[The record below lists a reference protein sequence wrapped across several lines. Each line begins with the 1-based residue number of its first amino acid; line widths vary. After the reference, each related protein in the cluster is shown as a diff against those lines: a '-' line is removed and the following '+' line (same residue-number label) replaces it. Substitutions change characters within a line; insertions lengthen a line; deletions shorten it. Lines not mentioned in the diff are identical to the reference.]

1 MSAMPEGLPVAEGTY
16 EASDA
21 HLKQQISLFG
31 LIALAVSVQV
41 GSGWLLATL
50 AAASIA
56 GPASILTWV
65 LGAVFFAVIGVT
77 WMELGAMLPRSGA
90 GVRYPRLTHGAFLS
104 WFNGWGYLIA
114 SLSLPVI
121 EAQAVLTYVGGHWEW
136 LGFLKV
142 VDGTTVL
149 SWTGTLVGFVLLFV
163 FFLLNSMGAKLLSE
177 SNKYVT
183 IWKLVIPTVTAALM
197 FTAFS
202 SGNFSIGGGFAP
214 LGGGA
219 VLGALASGGIVFAY
233 SGLRQIL
240 DFGGEVVNPQRN
252 IPIAIVVGGLIIP
265 LVIYILLQI
274 GFIGA
279 VDWASAG
286 VRPGDWAGL
295 QGSDWQSAPL
305 LNAVTAAG
313 FAWFATVLLT
323 DAALSPAAT
332 GWVWLGIGTRTVY
345 SMSVNRELP
354 TAFQRINR
362 YGTPIVALA
371 ACTVLGLLFFFPAPS
386 WYLFV
391 GMVSIALTLS
401 YVMGGPVLAVLRRTA
416 PDFPRPVKLKAV
428 TFWAMSGFVASLLLI
443 YFAGWFPLINLFTV
457 VFVALPLYG
466 AYTSVREGWSRPVPS
481 RVLAGAFAVAWVV
494 IAAGGGWLAQV
505 DQQQAEGG
513 WSFPVYFSA
522 IVLVIA
528 AFMAGLYAVS
538 TEVGR
543 RHIRGG
549 IWMVVTILALLL
561 LAYLG
566 QFGPMDSPPLDSPV
580 DLVVM
585 VVIAVGAY
593 LWAVRAGG
601 PTEELAE
608 ILAAQKRADVL
619 AAGERGSVLAAHENG
634 VPTAPA
640 MRGRA
645 ETTGS

>member
-1 MSAMPEGLPVAEGTY
+1 MSATPDALPVEGAY

-65 LGAVFFAVIGVT
+65 LGAVFFGIIGVT

-114 SLSLPVI
+114 ALALPVI
-121 EAQAVLTYVGGHWEW
+121 EVQAVLTYLGGNWPG
-136 LGFLKV
+136 LGFLEERA
-142 VDGTTVL
+142 GITVL
-149 SWTGTLVGFVLLFV
+149 SWPTGILVGFVLLFV
-163 FFLLNSMGAKLLSE
+163 FFLLNSFGAKLLSE

-183 IWKLVIPTVTAALM
+183 IWKIVIPLVTAGLM

-202 SGNFSIGGGFAP
+202 SANFTIGGGFAP
-214 LGGGA
+214 LGTGA
-219 VLGALASGGIVFAY
+219 AFGALASGGIVFAY

-274 GFIGA
+274 SFLGA
-279 VDWASAG
+279 IDWASAG
-286 VRPGDWAGL
+286 VEPGDWTGL
-295 QGSDWQSAPL
+295 IGSGWASAPL
-305 LNAVTAAG
+305 LNAVVAAG
-313 FAWFATVLLT
+313 FTWFSIVLLS

-345 SMSVNRELP
+345 SMSVNKELP
-354 TAFQRINR
+354 TVFQRINR
-362 YGTPIVALA
+362 HGTPILALA
-371 ACTVLGLLFFFPAPS
+371 ACTGLGLLFFFPAPS

-391 GMVSIALTLS
+391 GMVSIAPTLS

-416 PDFPRPVKLKAV
+416 PDFPRPVRLKGAV
-428 TFWAMSGFVASLLLI
+428 FWALAGYVASLMLI
-443 YFAGWFPLINLFTV
+443 YFAGWVPLINLFTL
-457 VFVALPLYG
+457 VFFALPLYG
-466 AYTSVREGWSRPVPS
+466 AYTSVSEGWSRPGPS
-481 RVLAGAFAVAWVV
+481 WLLSAAFTAAWVV
-494 IAAGGGWLAQV
+494 TAVGGGWLATL
-505 DQQQAEGG
+505 DQEQREGG
-513 WSFPVYFSA
+513 WGFPVYFTA
-522 IVLVIA
+522 IVLVVA
-528 AFMAGLYAVS
+528 LFMAGLYAVS

-549 IWMVVTILALLL
+549 AWLVTTILALLL

-566 QFGPMDSPPLDSPV
+566 QFGPMDSPVLPNPV
-580 DLVVM
+580 DLVLM
-585 VVIAVGAY
+585 VLVSVGSFF
-593 LWAVRAGG
+593 WSVRAGG
-601 PTEELAE
+601 PTEELGE
-608 ILAAQKRADVL
+608 ILAAQAERDRA
-619 AAGERGSVLAAHENG
+619 R
-634 VPTAPA
+634 A
-640 MRGRA
+640 MG
-645 ETTGS
+645 

>member
-1 MSAMPEGLPVAEGTY
+1 MSATPDALPVEGAY

-21 HLKQQISLFG
+21 HLKQQIGLFG

-65 LGAVFFAVIGVT
+65 LGAVFFGIIGVT

-114 SLSLPVI
+114 ALALPVI
-121 EAQAVLTYVGGHWEW
+121 EVQAVLTYIGGNWPE
-136 LGFLKV
+136 LGFLEERA
-142 VDGTTVL
+142 GITVL
-149 SWTGTLVGFVLLFV
+149 TWPVGILVGFVLLFV
-163 FFLLNSMGAKLLSE
+163 FFLLNLFGAKLLSE

-183 IWKLVIPTVTAALM
+183 IWKIVIPLVTAGLM
-197 FTAFS
+197 FTVFS
-202 SGNFSIGGGFAP
+202 SANFTIGGGFAP

-219 VLGALASGGIVFAY
+219 VFGALATGGIVFAY

-274 GFIGA
+274 GFLGA
-279 VDWASAG
+279 IDWASAG
-286 VRPGDWAGL
+286 VAPGDWAGL
-295 QGSDWQSAPL
+295 QGSDWASAPL
-305 LNAVTAAG
+305 LNAVVAAG
-313 FAWFATVLLT
+313 FTWFSIVLLS

-354 TAFQRINR
+354 TVFQRINR
-362 YGTPIVALA
+362 HGTPIMALA
-371 ACTVLGLLFFFPAPS
+371 ACTGLGLLFFFPAPS

-416 PDFPRPVKLKAV
+416 PDLPRPVKLKGAYS
-428 TFWAMSGFVASLLLI
+428 WAMAGYVASLMLI
-443 YFAGWFPLINLFTV
+443 YFAGWVPLINLFTI
-457 VFVALPLYG
+457 VFFALPLYG

-481 RVLAGAFAVAWVV
+481 WLLSAAFTLAWVV
-494 IAAGGGWLAQV
+494 TAVGGGWLATL
-505 DQQQAEGG
+505 DQEQREGG
-513 WSFPVYFSA
+513 WGFPVFFTA
-522 IVLVIA
+522 IVLIVV

-538 TEVGR
+538 TDVGR
-543 RHIRGG
+543 RHILGG
-549 IWMVVTILALLL
+549 AWLVVTILALLL
-561 LAYLG
+561 IAYLG
-566 QFGPMDSPPLDSPV
+566 PYGPLDSPV
-580 DLVVM
+580 LANPVDLVLM
-585 VVIAVGAY
+585 ILIAIGSF
-593 LWAVRAGG
+593 LWSVRAGG
-601 PTEELAE
+601 PTEELGE
-608 ILAAQKRADVL
+608 ILAAQAALEERRAIE
-619 AAGERGSVLAAHENG
+619 AAGG
-634 VPTAPA
+634 
-640 MRGRA
+640 
-645 ETTGS
+645 

>member
-1 MSAMPEGLPVAEGTY
+1 MSGTSEGPPVAEGAY

-56 GPASILTWV
+56 GPASIITWV
-65 LGAVFFAVIGVT
+65 LGAVFFGIIGVT

-114 SLSLPVI
+114 ALALPVI
-121 EAQAVLTYVGGHWEW
+121 EVQAVLTYIGGNWPE
-136 LGFLKV
+136 LGLLEV
-142 VDGTTVL
+142 REGITVL
-149 SWTGTLVGFVLLFV
+149 SWPTGILVGFVLLFV
-163 FFLLNSMGAKLLSE
+163 FFLLNSFGAKLLSE

-183 IWKLVIPTVTAALM
+183 IWKIVVPLVTAGLM
-197 FTAFS
+197 FAVFS
-202 SGNFSIGGGFAP
+202 SANFTIGGGFAP

-252 IPIAIVVGGLIIP
+252 IPIAIVVGGLLIP

-279 VDWASAG
+279 IDWAAAG
-286 VRPGDWAGL
+286 VQPGDWAGL
-295 QGSDWQSAPL
+295 QDSSWASAPL
-305 LNAVTAAG
+305 LNAVVAAG
-313 FAWFATVLLT
+313 FAWFAIILLS

-354 TAFQRINR
+354 SVFQRINR
-362 YGTPIVALA
+362 HGTPIVALI
-371 ACTVLGLLFFFPAPS
+371 ACTVFGLLFFFPAPS

-416 PDFPRPVKLKAV
+416 PDFPRPVKLKAPN
-428 TFWAMSGFVASLLLI
+428 FWACSGYVASLLLI
-443 YFAGWFPLINLFTV
+443 YFAGWVPLINLFTV
-457 VFVALPLYG
+457 VFFALPLYG
-466 AYTSVREGWSRPVPS
+466 AYTSVREGWSRSGPS
-481 RVLAGAFAVAWVV
+481 WLLSAAFTVAWVV
-494 IAAGGGWLAQV
+494 VAVGGGWLATL
-505 DQQQAEGG
+505 DQEQRDGSWG
-513 WSFPVYFSA
+513 FPVYFTA
-522 IVLVIA
+522 IVLIVVV
-528 AFMAGLYAVS
+528 FLAGLYAVS
-538 TEVGR
+538 TDVGR

-549 IWMVVTILALLL
+549 TWLVATILALLFV
-561 LAYLG
+561 AYLG
-566 QFGPMDSPPLDSPV
+566 QFGPMDTPV
-580 DLVVM
+580 LAGPIDLIIM
-585 VVIAVGAY
+585 IAISIASF
-593 LWAVRAGG
+593 LWSVRAGG
-601 PTEELAE
+601 PTEELGE
-608 ILAAQKRADVL
+608 ILAAQAERSRAGAV
-619 AAGERGSVLAAHENG
+619 GS
-634 VPTAPA
+634 
-640 MRGRA
+640 
-645 ETTGS
+645 

>member
-1 MSAMPEGLPVAEGTY
+1 MSATPDALPVEGAY

-21 HLKQQISLFG
+21 HLKKDISLFG

-56 GPASILTWV
+56 GPASVFTWV
-65 LGAVFFAVIGVT
+65 LGAVFFAIIGVT
-77 WMELGAMLPRSGA
+77 WMELGTMLPRSGA

-114 SLSLPVI
+114 ALSLPVI
-121 EAQAVLTYVGGHWEW
+121 EAQAVLTYIGGHWPQ
-136 LGFLKV
+136 LGLLEKRA
-142 VDGTTVL
+142 GITVL
-149 SWTGTLVGFVLLFV
+149 SWPAGILAGFALLFV
-163 FFLLNSMGAKLLSE
+163 FFLLNSFGAKLLSE

-183 IWKLVIPTVTAALM
+183 IWKLVIPLVTAVLM
-197 FTAFS
+197 FTVFKSA
-202 SGNFSIGGGFAP
+202 NFTIGGGFAP

-219 VLGALASGGIVFAY
+219 ALGALASGGIVFAY

-240 DFGGEVVNPQRN
+240 DFGGEVKNPQRN

-265 LVIYILLQI
+265 LVIYLALQI

-279 VDWASAG
+279 MDWSG
-286 VRPGDWAGL
+286 STWA
-295 QGSDWQSAPL
+295 SAPL

-313 FAWFATVLLT
+313 FSWFAVVLLT
-323 DAALSPAAT
+323 DAALSPSAT

-354 TAFQRINR
+354 TGFQRINR

-428 TFWAMSGFVASLLLI
+428 TFWALLGYVASLMLI
-443 YFAGWFPLINLFTV
+443 YFAGWVPLINLFTI
-457 VFVALPLYG
+457 VFFALPLYG
-466 AYTSVREGWSRPVPS
+466 AYTSVREGWSRPAPS
-481 RVLAGAFAVAWVV
+481 WLLSAAFTIAWVV
-494 IAAGGGWLAQV
+494 TAVGGGWLATL
-505 DQQQAEGG
+505 DQKQRPGG
-513 WSFPVYFSA
+513 WGFPVYFTA
-522 IVLVIA
+522 IVLIVLV
-528 AFMAGLYAVS
+528 FMAGLYAAS
-538 TEVGR
+538 NDVGR

-549 IWMVVTILALLL
+549 TWMVTMILALLL
-561 LAYLG
+561 ISYLG
-566 QFGPMDSPPLDSPV
+566 QFGPMRSPWLGHQI
-580 DLVVM
+580 DLLVM
-585 VVIAVGAY
+585 ALLAIGSFF
-593 LWAVRAGG
+593 WSVRAGG
-601 PTEELAE
+601 PTEELTM
-608 ILAAQKRADVL
+608 ILAAQEERSRA
-619 AAGERGSVLAAHENG
+619 E
-634 VPTAPA
+634 A
-640 MRGRA
+640 MR
-645 ETTGS
+645 

>member
-1 MSAMPEGLPVAEGTY
+1 MSAPPEGVPVGEGAY

-21 HLKQQISLFG
+21 HLKQQISLWG

-65 LGAVFFAVIGVT
+65 LGAVFFGIIGVT

-114 SLSLPVI
+114 ALALPVI
-121 EAQAVLTYVGGHWEW
+121 EVQAVLTYLGGYWPE
-136 LGFLKV
+136 LGFLEER
-142 VDGTTVL
+142 GGITVL
-149 SWTGTLVGFVLLFV
+149 SWPRGILVGFVLLFV
-163 FFLLNSMGAKLLSE
+163 FFLLNSFGAKLLSE

-183 IWKLVIPTVTAALM
+183 IWKLVIPLVTAGLM

-202 SGNFSIGGGFAP
+202 SANFTIGGGFAP

-219 VLGALASGGIVFAY
+219 VFGALASGGIVFAY

-279 VDWASAG
+279 VDWADAG
-286 VRPGDWAGL
+286 VARGDWAAL
-295 QGSDWQSAPL
+295 ISSDWASAPL

-313 FAWFATVLLT
+313 FTWFSVVLLS

-345 SMSVNRELP
+345 SMSVNSEVP
-354 TAFQRINR
+354 KVFQRINR
-362 YGTPIVALA
+362 HGTPIVALFG
-371 ACTVLGLLFFFPAPS
+371 CTVVGLLFFFPAPS

-416 PDFPRPVKLKAV
+416 PDLPRPVRLKAV
-428 TFWAMSGFVASLLLI
+428 TFWALAGYVASLMLI
-443 YFAGWFPLINLFTV
+443 YFAGWVPLINLFTI
-457 VFVALPLYG
+457 VFFALPIYG
-466 AYTSVREGWSRPVPS
+466 AYTSVREGWSRPGPS
-481 RVLAGAFAVAWVV
+481 RLLSAAFTVAWVV
-494 IAAGGGWLAQV
+494 TAVGGGWLATL
-505 DQQQAEGG
+505 DQEQRPGG
-513 WSFPVYFSA
+513 WGFPVFFTA
-522 IVLVIA
+522 ILLIVALFI
-528 AFMAGLYAVS
+528 AGLYAVS
-538 TEVGR
+538 TDVGR
-543 RHIRGG
+543 RHLRGG
-549 IWMVVTILALLL
+549 TWLVVTLLVL
-561 LAYLG
+561 LYLAYVG
-566 QFGPMDSPPLDSPV
+566 QFGPMEDPLLDNPV
-580 DLVVM
+580 DLVLMILV
-585 VVIAVGAY
+585 AVGSFF
-593 LWAVRAGG
+593 WSVRAGG
-601 PTEELAE
+601 PTEELTE
-608 ILAAQKRADVL
+608 ILRAQEQRD
-619 AAGERGSVLAAHENG
+619 RPAHG
-634 VPTAPA
+634 LPA
-640 MRGRA
+640 MPNSRTEPAPRTRA
-645 ETTGS
+645 VEG

>member
-1 MSAMPEGLPVAEGTY
+1 MSATPDALPVEGAY

-65 LGAVFFAVIGVT
+65 LGAVFFGIIGVT

-114 SLSLPVI
+114 ALALPVI
-121 EAQAVLTYVGGHWEW
+121 EVQAVLTYIGGNWPE
-136 LGFLKV
+136 LGFLEERA
-142 VDGTTVL
+142 GITVL
-149 SWTGTLVGFVLLFV
+149 SWPRGILVGFVLLFV
-163 FFLLNSMGAKLLSE
+163 FFLLNSFGAKLLSE

-183 IWKLVIPTVTAALM
+183 IWKIVIPLVTAGLM

-202 SGNFSIGGGFAP
+202 SANFTIGGGFAP
-214 LGGGA
+214 LGTGA
-219 VLGALASGGIVFAY
+219 AFGALASGGIVFAY

-274 GFIGA
+274 SFLGA
-279 VDWASAG
+279 IDWASAG
-286 VRPGDWAGL
+286 VEPGDWTGL
-295 QGSDWQSAPL
+295 IGSGWASAPL
-305 LNAVTAAG
+305 LNAVVAAG
-313 FAWFATVLLT
+313 FTWFSIVLLS

-345 SMSVNRELP
+345 SMSVNKELP
-354 TAFQRINR
+354 TVFQRINR
-362 YGTPIVALA
+362 HGTPILALA
-371 ACTVLGLLFFFPAPS
+371 ACTGLGLLFFFPAPS

-416 PDFPRPVKLKAV
+416 PDFPRPVKLKGAV
-428 TFWAMSGFVASLLLI
+428 FWALAGYVASLMLI
-443 YFAGWFPLINLFTV
+443 YFAGWVPLINLFTL
-457 VFVALPLYG
+457 VFFALPLYG
-466 AYTSVREGWSRPVPS
+466 AYTSVSEGWSRPGPS
-481 RVLAGAFAVAWVV
+481 WLLSAAFTAAWVV
-494 IAAGGGWLAQV
+494 TAVGGGWLATL
-505 DQQQAEGG
+505 DQEQREGG
-513 WSFPVYFSA
+513 WGFPVYFTA
-522 IVLVIA
+522 IVLVVA
-528 AFMAGLYAVS
+528 LFMAGLYAVS

-549 IWMVVTILALLL
+549 AWLVTTILALLL

-566 QFGPMDSPPLDSPV
+566 QFGPVDSPVLPNPV
-580 DLVVM
+580 DLVLM
-585 VVIAVGAY
+585 VLVSVGSFF
-593 LWAVRAGG
+593 WSVRAGG
-601 PTEELAE
+601 PTEELGE
-608 ILAAQKRADVL
+608 ILAAQAERDRA
-619 AAGERGSVLAAHENG
+619 R
-634 VPTAPA
+634 A
-640 MRGRA
+640 MG
-645 ETTGS
+645 

>member
-1 MSAMPEGLPVAEGTY
+1 MSATPDALPVEGAY

-65 LGAVFFAVIGVT
+65 LGAVFFGIIGVT

-114 SLSLPVI
+114 ALALPVI
-121 EAQAVLTYVGGHWEW
+121 EVQAVLTYIGGNWPE
-136 LGFLKV
+136 LGFLEERA
-142 VDGTTVL
+142 GITVL
-149 SWTGTLVGFVLLFV
+149 SWPRGILVGFVLLFV
-163 FFLLNSMGAKLLSE
+163 FFLLNSFGAKLLSE

-183 IWKLVIPTVTAALM
+183 IWKIVIPLLTAGLM

-202 SGNFSIGGGFAP
+202 SANFTIGGGFAP

-219 VLGALASGGIVFAY
+219 VFGALASGGIVFAY

-265 LVIYILLQI
+265 LVIYLLLQI
-274 GFIGA
+274 GFLGA
-279 VDWASAG
+279 IDWAAAG
-286 VRPGDWAGL
+286 VEPGDWTGL
-295 QGSDWQSAPL
+295 IGSDWQSAPL
-305 LNAVTAAG
+305 LNAVVAAG
-313 FAWFATVLLT
+313 FAWFSIVLLS

-354 TAFQRINR
+354 TVFQRINR
-362 YGTPIVALA
+362 HGTPILALLG
-371 ACTVLGLLFFFPAPS
+371 CTLAGLLFFFPAPS

-416 PDFPRPVKLKAV
+416 PDFPRPVRLRGAV
-428 TFWAMSGFVASLLLI
+428 FWALAGYVASLLLI
-443 YFAGWFPLINLFTV
+443 YFAGWVPLINLFTI
-457 VFVALPLYG
+457 VFFALPLYG
-466 AYTSVREGWSRPVPS
+466 AYTSVLHGWSRPGPS
-481 RVLAGAFAVAWVV
+481 WVLSAAFTVAW
-494 IAAGGGWLAQV
+494 IATAVGGGWLATL
-505 DQQQAEGG
+505 DQEQREGG
-513 WSFPVYFSA
+513 WDFPVYFTA
-522 IVLVIA
+522 IVLIVV

-538 TEVGR
+538 SEVGR

-549 IWMVVTILALLL
+549 TWMVATILALLAV
-561 LAYLG
+561 AYLG
-566 QFGPMDSPPLDSPV
+566 QFGPMDDPVIANPV
-580 DLVVM
+580 DLVLM
-585 VVIAVGAY
+585 VLIAVGSFF
-593 LWAVRAGG
+593 WSVRAGG
-601 PTEELAE
+601 PTEELGE
-608 ILAAQKRADVL
+608 ILAAQAERDRA
-619 AAGERGSVLAAHENG
+619 R
-634 VPTAPA
+634 A
-640 MRGRA
+640 MG
-645 ETTGS
+645 

>member
-1 MSAMPEGLPVAEGTY
+1 MSATSEGLAVPEGTY

-21 HLKQQISLFG
+21 HLKQQIGLIG
-31 LIALAVSVQV
+31 LIALAVSVQI

-65 LGAVFFAVIGVT
+65 LGAVFFAIIGVT

-114 SLSLPVI
+114 ALSLPVI
-121 EAQAVLTYVGGHWEW
+121 EAQAVLTYVGGHWPD

-149 SWTGTLVGFVLLFV
+149 SWTGTIVGFLLLFV
-163 FFLLNSMGAKLLSE
+163 FFVLNSFGAKLLSE

-183 IWKLVIPTVTAALM
+183 IWKLVIPTLTAVLM

-202 SGNFSIGGGFAP
+202 SQNFTIGGGFAP

-219 VLGALASGGIVFAY
+219 VLGALATGGIVFAY

-252 IPIAIVVGGLIIP
+252 IPIAIVVGGILIP
-265 LVIYILLQI
+265 LVIYVMLEI

-279 VDWASAG
+279 IDWSAAG
-286 VRPGDWAGL
+286 VKAGDWAGL
-295 QGSDWQSAPL
+295 HGSDWASAPL

-313 FAWFATVLLT
+313 FTWFATVLLT

-345 SMSVNRELP
+345 SMSVNSELP
-354 TAFQRINR
+354 KGFQRINR
-362 YGTPIVALA
+362 YGTPILALT

-416 PDFPRPVKLKAV
+416 PDFPRPVKLRAPV
-428 TFWAMSGFVASLLLI
+428 FWATCGYVASLLLI
-443 YFAGWFPLINLFTV
+443 YFAGWFPLINLFTI
-457 VFVALPLYG
+457 VFLALPLYG
-466 AYTSVREGWSRPVPS
+466 AYTSVRQGWSAPGAS
-481 RVLAGAFAVAWVV
+481 RLLSAAFTIGWVV
-494 IAAGGGWLAQV
+494 VAAGGGWLAQV
-505 DQQQAEGG
+505 DQKQSESG
-513 WSFPVYFSA
+513 WPFGIYFTA
-522 IVLVIA
+522 IVVLVVGFIVA
-528 AFMAGLYAVS
+528 LYAMS
-538 TEVGR
+538 TDVGR

-549 IWMVVTILALLL
+549 AWLVITILALLFV
-561 LAYLG
+561 AYLG
-566 QFGPMDSPPLDSPV
+566 HYGPLDSPPLDSPI
-580 DLVVM
+580 DLIVV
-585 VVIAVGAY
+585 VALGLGSF
-593 LWAVRAGG
+593 LWSVRSGG

-608 ILAAQKRADVL
+608 ILAAQERAHVPAVEEKPEL
-619 AAGERGSVLAAHENG
+619 LAAH
-634 VPTAPA
+634 
-640 MRGRA
+640 
-645 ETTGS
+645 

>member
-1 MSAMPEGLPVAEGTY
+1 MSATPDALPVEGAY
-16 EASDA
+16 EASDV

-65 LGAVFFAVIGVT
+65 LGAVFFGIIGVT

-104 WFNGWGYLIA
+104 WFNGWGYLMA
-114 SLSLPVI
+114 ALALPVI
-121 EAQAVLTYVGGHWEW
+121 EVQAVLTYIGGNWPG
-136 LGFLKV
+136 LGLLEERA
-142 VDGTTVL
+142 GITVL
-149 SWTGTLVGFVLLFV
+149 SWPTGILVGFVLLFV
-163 FFLLNSMGAKLLSE
+163 FFLLNSFGAKLLSE

-183 IWKLVIPTVTAALM
+183 IWKIVIPLVTAGLM

-202 SGNFSIGGGFAP
+202 SANFTIGGGFAP
-214 LGGGA
+214 LGTGA
-219 VLGALASGGIVFAY
+219 AFGALASGGIVFAY

-274 GFIGA
+274 SFLGA
-279 VDWASAG
+279 IDWASAG
-286 VRPGDWAGL
+286 VEPGDWTGL
-295 QGSDWQSAPL
+295 IGSGWASAPL
-305 LNAVTAAG
+305 LNAVVAAG
-313 FAWFATVLLT
+313 FTWFSIVLLS

-345 SMSVNRELP
+345 SMSVNKELP
-354 TAFQRINR
+354 TVFQRINR
-362 YGTPIVALA
+362 HGTPILALA
-371 ACTVLGLLFFFPAPS
+371 ACTGLGLLFFFPAPS

-416 PDFPRPVKLKAV
+416 PDFPRPVKLKGAV
-428 TFWAMSGFVASLLLI
+428 FWALAGYVASLMLI
-443 YFAGWFPLINLFTV
+443 YFAGWVPLINLFTL
-457 VFVALPLYG
+457 VFFALPLYG
-466 AYTSVREGWSRPVPS
+466 AYTSVSEGWSRPGPS
-481 RVLAGAFAVAWVV
+481 WLLSAAFTAAWVV
-494 IAAGGGWLAQV
+494 TAVGGGWLATL
-505 DQQQAEGG
+505 DQEQREGG
-513 WSFPVYFSA
+513 WGFPVYFTA
-522 IVLVIA
+522 IVLVVA
-528 AFMAGLYAVS
+528 LFMAGLYAVS

-549 IWMVVTILALLL
+549 AWLVTTILALLL

-566 QFGPMDSPPLDSPV
+566 QFGPMDSPVLPNPV
-580 DLVVM
+580 DLVLM
-585 VVIAVGAY
+585 VLVSVGSF
-593 LWAVRAGG
+593 LWSVRAGG
-601 PTEELAE
+601 PTEELGE
-608 ILAAQKRADVL
+608 ILAAQAERDRA
-619 AAGERGSVLAAHENG
+619 R
-634 VPTAPA
+634 A
-640 MRGRA
+640 MG
-645 ETTGS
+645 